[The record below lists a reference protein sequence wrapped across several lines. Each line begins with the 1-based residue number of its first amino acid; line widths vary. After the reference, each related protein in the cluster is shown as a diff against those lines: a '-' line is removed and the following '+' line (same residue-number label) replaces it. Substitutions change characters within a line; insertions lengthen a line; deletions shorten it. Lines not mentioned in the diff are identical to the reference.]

1 MPDETR
7 SAQLLVRIQPSLKAA
22 AESAS
27 HADHRS
33 LSSLVEKLLSDYLTK
48 KGYLGERR
56 ARPSSSHRPSGEAGK
71 KAAEMASREIDRVS
85 DQAAPQEERAR
96 RKRRLVAGPKEFRD
110 ARQK

>member
-56 ARPSSSHRPSGEAGK
+56 AGPSSHRPSGEAGK

-110 ARQK
+110 AR